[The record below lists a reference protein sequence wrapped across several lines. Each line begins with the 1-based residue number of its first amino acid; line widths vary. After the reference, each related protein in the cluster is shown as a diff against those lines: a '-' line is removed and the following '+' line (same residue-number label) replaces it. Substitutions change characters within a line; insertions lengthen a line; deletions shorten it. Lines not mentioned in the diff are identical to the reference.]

1 LSFLNSG
8 GVGLL
13 AFTVSA
19 FLVGRFKPFPGQSC
33 GFAGGPF
40 VDRAGFLSCGF
51 VGAGFSGSGFLAF
64 FPALSVVSSRSASP
78 AVLLPVVF
86 VALVG
91 GAGFLVSAFLVSTF
105 LVSAFLGPGFLGSG
119 VLGPVFVGGVSTFF
133 GETAALSA
141 ASRPILIS
149 LPAALANLFD
159 IVMPWSS
166 INRIAPGEWETLLA
180 VSKTVPP
187 PFGRSEVHHRC
198 RRRG

>member
-19 FLVGRFKPFPGQSC
+19 FLGGVTFLVGSFKPFPGLGC
-33 GFAGGPF
+33 GLAGGPF

-64 FPALSVVSSRSASP
+64 FPALSVVSSRPAPP

-86 VALVG
+86 ATLVR
-91 GAGFLVSAFLVSTF
+91 GAGFLVSAF

-119 VLGPVFVGGVSTFF
+119 VRV
-133 GETAALSA
+133 LS
-141 ASRPILIS
+141 S
-149 LPAALANLFD
+149 LVEYLP
-159 IVMPWSS
+159 SS
-166 INRIAPGEWETLLA
+166 AWQLP
-180 VSKTVPP
+180 
-187 PFGRSEVHHRC
+187 
-198 RRRG
+198 